1 MGSFLS
7 EGYTESCRE
16 KEDKNVERKG
26 VEEEVENHSEK
37 IRIGKWIEEN
47 WE

>member
-1 MGSFLS
+1 MLLVAHGLISVRR
-7 EGYTESCRE
+7 YTENCRE

-37 IRIGKWIEEN
+37 I
-47 WE
+47 